1 MRSMFRGI
9 DIYLSWRATD
19 SFRRIGVSE
28 MKKKMILKMTLAR
41 GNNSIGLEAMSGKE
55 GIRNTGPVL
64 F

>member
-1 MRSMFRGI
+1 MFRGI
-9 DIYLSWRATD
+9 DIYFSWRATD

-41 GNNSIGLEAMSGKE
+41 GNNFIGLEAMSGKE
-55 GIRNTGPVL
+55 RIRNTGHVP

>member
-1 MRSMFRGI
+1 
-9 DIYLSWRATD
+9 
-19 SFRRIGVSE
+19 

-64 F
+64 FWCPQRTFYWISGNFLMNLSVNKG